1 MGKILI
7 AMKRYIWILA
17 VTSAMMCSCWRDNA
31 PESQLVQD
39 FKLRL
44 EYMEYGKTANFPE
57 PVDVSMTN
65 TTEQYTYVF
74 KSNLDGTVDVNGV
87 MPGHYTL
94 TVSGKVDGTH
104 IAGFVN
110 SLILRLDAAPENEVV
125 ALFAVSSSPV
135 IFKELYY
142 AGSLTPTSGS
152 YRNDGFYSIYNN
164 SDALWTSRICISE

>member
-57 PVDVSMTN
+57 PVEVSMTN

-94 TVSGKVDGTH
+94 TVSGKV
-104 IAGFVN
+104 
-110 SLILRLDAAPENEVV
+110 EV
-125 ALFAVSSSPV
+125 
-135 IFKELYY
+135 
-142 AGSLTPTSGS
+142 
-152 YRNDGFYSIYNN
+152 
-164 SDALWTSRICISE
+164 ISQDLSTN